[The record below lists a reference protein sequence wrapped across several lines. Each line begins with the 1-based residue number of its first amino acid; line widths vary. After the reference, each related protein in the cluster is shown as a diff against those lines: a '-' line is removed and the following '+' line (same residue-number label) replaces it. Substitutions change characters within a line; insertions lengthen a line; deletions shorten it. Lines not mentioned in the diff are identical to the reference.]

1 MIRRLF
7 ALVAIAT
14 LLASPAAAQTILRK
28 PDNSASYQAMDQA
41 TGQGI
46 KDGVGAPADAA
57 YTGSGSST
65 LIGVEKGSYAK
76 IEAVRALL
84 AAQPAGTSAAPV
96 YQVPAAL
103 PASGV
108 TPVTGTLA
116 SNTITA
122 TFTPTAGRLF
132 YVTIS
137 GTGSTTATVIYS
149 RDAGATWAAEATGVD
164 GSAPIVTNK
173 VAYAGVPIRIPLVVT
188 ETGVLVALCPGSMT
202 SGTACSGTVTGT
214 VSFAFSQ

>member
-7 ALVAIAT
+7 TLVA
-14 LLASPAAAQTILRK
+14 LASAISSPASAQILRK
-28 PDNSASYQAMDQA
+28 PDNSSAYQAMDQA

-46 KDGVGAPADAA
+46 KDGVGAPADAT
-57 YTGSGSST
+57 YTGTGSST

-84 AAQPAGTSAAPV
+84 AAQPAGTSGAPV

-108 TPVTGTLA
+108 SAVTGSLA
-116 SNTITA
+116 SNTLSS
-122 TFTPTAGRLF
+122 TFTPTAGRTF
-132 YVTIS
+132 YATIS
-137 GTGSTTATVIYS
+137 GTGSATVTVIYS
-149 RDAGATWAAEATGVD
+149 RDSGTTWAAEATGVD
-164 GSAPIVTNK
+164 GSAPITSNK

-188 ETGVLVALCPGSMT
+188 ESGVIAALCPGSMT
-202 SGTACSGTVTGT
+202 SGSACSGTVTGT